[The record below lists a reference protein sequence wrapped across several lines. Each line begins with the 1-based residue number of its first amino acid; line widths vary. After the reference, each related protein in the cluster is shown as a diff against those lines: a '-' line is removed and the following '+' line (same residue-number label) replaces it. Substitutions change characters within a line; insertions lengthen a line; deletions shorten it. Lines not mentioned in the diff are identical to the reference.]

1 MLESLSLERCEP
13 HVGSTFVLD
22 PDGDPVELTLVE
34 ASPIVPHETASDA
47 SGRRAFSLLFRGP
60 SGLVVEQR
68 IWTLEHPQLGRLDLF
83 LVPMQ
88 PDREGS
94 YLEAVF
100 T

>member
-1 MLESLSLERCEP
+1 MLESLSLERFEP

-22 PDGDPVELTLVE
+22 PDGDRVELTLVE
-34 ASPIVPHETASDA
+34 ASSTDPHETAPDGP
-47 SGRRAFSLLFRGP
+47 GRRAFSLLFRGP
-60 SGLVVEQR
+60 SGLVVEQQ
-68 IWTLEHPQLGRLDLF
+68 IWTLDHPQLGRLGLF

-88 PDREGS
+88 PDAEGS

>member
-1 MLESLSLERCEP
+1 MLESLSLERFEP

-22 PDGDPVELTLVE
+22 PDGGAVELTLEE
-34 ASPIVPHETASDA
+34 ASPLDGDTGPTEGS
-47 SGRRAFSLLFRGP
+47 RLAFSLLFRGP
-60 SGLVVEQR
+60 SGLVTEQR
-68 IWTLEHPQLGRLDLF
+68 IWTLDHHELGRLDLF

-88 PDREGS
+88 PDADGS